1 MFSAPHTATARRLVL
16 NYNLAYD
23 GGSTVFT
30 AGKTLTGATSHATA
44 TIVST
49 GSAASGTLVIH
60 SISGV
65 FQNDEVLSDNGTI
78 PGAAVANGTVSV
90 TLDTY
95 GQQSKTAVT
104 SSISCRFFVSVM
116 GGMSA
121 NPSTGEV
128 TYAEDR
134 IQAMLPPTVTLDSG
148 DTLTSTDSGFTGT
161 YTIRELKPAYAL
173 GSLHHY
179 TAKLARLT

>member
-23 GGSTVFT
+23 GGSAVFT

-65 FQNDEVLSDNGTI
+65 FQNNEVLSDNGI
-78 PGAAVANGTVSV
+78 VPGAAVADGVVSI

-95 GQQSKTAVT
+95 GQQSQTAVT
-104 SSISCRFFVSVM
+104 SSIVCRFFVNVM
-116 GGMSA
+116 GGMSS
-121 NPSTGEV
+121 NPVTGKV
-128 TYAEDR
+128 IYAQDS
-134 IQAMLPPTVTLDSG
+134 IHVMLPPTATVNKG
-148 DTLTSTDSGFTGT
+148 DTIASTDAGYTGT
-161 YTIRELKPAYAL
+161 YTIDELKPAYAL

-179 TAKLARLT
+179 TAILARLA